1 MIFGVYSVKDVL
13 VGFNNP
19 FIMVND
25 DVAKRAF
32 INNTKGKPEANDM
45 ELYRLGLFD
54 DQTGK
59 FQQEE
64 PIALAFGKED
74 L

>member
-19 FIMVND
+19 FLMVND
-25 DVAKRAF
+25 EVAKRAF
-32 INNTKGKPEANDM
+32 IQNIKGKPEANDL
-45 ELYRLGLFD
+45 ELFKLGTFD

-59 FQQEE
+59 FENNE
-64 PIALAFGKED
+64 PIAMAFGKED
-74 L
+74 I

>member
-1 MIFGVYSVKDVL
+1 MIYGVYSVKDVL

-25 DVAKRAF
+25 EVAKRAF
-32 INNTKGKPEANDM
+32 INNTKGKAEAVDL

-64 PIALAFGKED
+64 PMALAFGKED
-74 L
+74 M